1 MVYTFVVNIAPQV
14 VSRNAKQARLCGT
27 RLNADTL
34 REGTAALAR
43 IEPGFSRIVHTY
55 GPPQLWVRAPGFPT
69 LVRLILEQQVSLV
82 SARAVYRRVCA
93 AADVRG
99 GRIGAR
105 HVFALGEDGL
115 RRAGFTRQKASYVHG
130 IAQDMVS
137 GRLRLAA
144 IDRLPGAEAR
154 AALLSIRGVG
164 PWTADVYR
172 LVALRELDV
181 WPHGD
186 VALADAAHR
195 LLEWP
200 SRPAQDALTAHAA
213 QWAPWRSVAARL
225 LWHGYLSMRA
235 AR

>member
-1 MVYTFVVNIAPQV
+1 MHLRHRSA
-14 VSRNAKQARLCGT
+14 ADRLP
-27 RLNADTL
+27 RLTADTL
-34 REGTAALAR
+34 REGTAALVR
-43 IEPGFSRIVHTY
+43 VEPGFARLVRDH
-55 GPPQLWVRAPGFPT
+55 GPPPLWVRAPGFPT

-82 SARAVYRRVCA
+82 SARAVYRRLCTACGVQ
-93 AADVRG
+93 G
-99 GRIGAR
+99 GRLTAR
-105 HVFALGEDGL
+105 HVVTLGEDGL
-115 RRAGFTRQKASYVHG
+115 RRVGFTRQKASYVHG
-130 IAQDMVS
+130 VAQDMTA
-137 GRLRLAA
+137 GRLRLGA
-144 IDRLPGAEAR
+144 IDRLPGPEAR
-154 AALLSIRGVG
+154 AALLAIRGVG

-200 SRPAQDALTAHAA
+200 TRPAHDALTTHAA

-225 LWHGYLSMRA
+225 LWHGYLSLRA